1 MSQAS
6 AKIRAAVI
14 GIGWAGQ
21 QHLKGYLSHDDVEV
35 VGVADTAEVQL
46 HEVQKQ
52 FELSAG
58 FTDYRE
64 LLDETHPDVVSV
76 GTPNFAHAEP
86 AIEALDRGIHVLIEK
101 PLARSYA
108 EGLKMVEA
116 AQHNDRVLQVV
127 FNHRY
132 RPDVI
137 TMKRFVDQGGVGE
150 IYHAKSRWLRRS
162 GIPGDGLKW
171 FSSRELSGGGPL
183 IDLGVHMLD
192 MALHIM
198 GEPEVESVSAA
209 TYNLLGRQIVTERS
223 GEEARFDV
231 EDFATSFIRLA
242 GGKTLTLEASWA
254 LHREDGDLLNLI
266 LYGERGG
273 AEMVSKGHK
282 SEDSVRFYSEVSG
295 VHAEITPVS
304 TDDGN
309 SIPGH
314 ERVVR
319 QFIDRVREGSCSQ
332 HHGQEGLLRTW
343 IIDAIYRSARESRE
357 IKLSELK
364 SE

>member
-6 AKIRAAVI
+6 SRIRAAVI
-14 GIGWAGQ
+14 GLGWAGQ
-21 QHLKGYLSHDDVEV
+21 QHLKGYLSHDEVEV
-35 VGVADTAEVQL
+35 VGVADAAVAQL

-52 FELSAG
+52 FELPTG
-58 FTDYRE
+58 FSDYRK
-64 LLDETHPDVVSV
+64 LLDETRPDVVSL

-86 AIEALDRGIHVLIEK
+86 AIEALNRGIHVLVEK

-108 EGLKMVEA
+108 EGLEMVEA
-116 AQHNDRVLQVV
+116 ARRNDRVLQVM
-127 FNHRY
+127 FNHRH
-132 RPDVI
+132 RPDLI

-150 IYHAKSRWLRRS
+150 IYHAKSRWLRGS
-162 GIPGDGLKW
+162 GIPGEGLKW

-198 GEPEVESVSAA
+198 GEPEVESVSGA
-209 TYNLLGRQIVTERS
+209 TYNLLGRQIVTECS
-223 GEEARFDV
+223 GAEARYDV

-242 GGKTLTLEASWA
+242 GGRTLALEASWA
-254 LHREDGDLLNLI
+254 LHREDGDLMNLV

-273 AEMVSKGHK
+273 AEMVSMR
-282 SEDSVRFYSEVSG
+282 SETKDTLRFYTKASG
-295 VHAEITPVS
+295 VRGEITPVDTVGS
-304 TDDGN
+304 N
-309 SIPGH
+309 RMPGH

-319 QFIDRVREGSCSQ
+319 QFIDRVREANHSQ

-343 IIDAIYRSARESRE
+343 IIDAIYRSAREGRE
-357 IKLSELK
+357 IRLSELGT
-364 SE
+364 E